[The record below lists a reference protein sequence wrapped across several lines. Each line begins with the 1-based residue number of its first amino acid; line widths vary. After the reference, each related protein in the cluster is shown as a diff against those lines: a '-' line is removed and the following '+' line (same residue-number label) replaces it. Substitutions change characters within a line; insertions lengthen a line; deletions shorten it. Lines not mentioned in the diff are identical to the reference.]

1 VHPSSVAR
9 TADGR
14 DLCFCE
20 WGPEDGNPVFLL
32 HGSPGS
38 RYLHHVGGEYERN
51 QVRAITYD
59 RPGYGQSN
67 RLPGRTMTHTADDV
81 DAIAD
86 QLGLAQFAVVGVSA
100 GGPHALAAAAGL
112 PERVS
117 RCATIVGTGPSDAPD
132 LDMFA
137 GMSEEDIAAWRC
149 ALEGESCP
157 TGQFYLDL
165 LDWAASLADNED
177 IPEPDRAMLV
187 EAYREGLITPYGVAD
202 DLAAALQPWAFDLA
216 DVRCQTRVMIARED
230 TSVPPAHGRWLAAH
244 LPNAQEVWVDG
255 GHLGPR
261 DEPEEQLLAWLAEH
275 D

>member
-1 VHPSSVAR
+1 MHPSSVAR

-14 DLCFCE
+14 ELRFCE
-20 WGPEDGNPVFLL
+20 WGPRDGNPVFVL

-38 RYLHHVGGEYERN
+38 RYLRHVGAEYERN

-59 RPGYGQSN
+59 RPGYGRSS
-67 RLPGRTMTHTADDV
+67 RLQGRTIAQSAVDV
-81 DAIAD
+81 GAIAD
-86 QLGLAQFAVVGVSA
+86 QLGLGQFAVVGVSA

-137 GMSEEDIAAWRC
+137 GMAEEAMLGWRC
-149 ALEGESCP
+149 ALEGESCL
-157 TGQFYLDL
+157 TGRFYLDML
-165 LDWAASLADNED
+165 EWVASLVDDED
-177 IPEPDRAMLV
+177 IPEPDRGMLV
-187 EAYREGLITPYGVAD
+187 EAYREGLVTPYGVAD
-202 DLAAALQPWAFDLA
+202 DLAAALRPWGFEVA
-216 DVRCQTRVMIARED
+216 DVHCQTRVMIARED

-244 LPNAQEVWVDG
+244 LPNAEEVWVDG

-261 DEPEEQLLAWLAEH
+261 DEPEEQLLAWLAEY